1 MLLFTLWYPL
11 TKAMGNDLNGDRGV
25 FHADGKSSS
34 NRAGKKCPRLGC
46 RALPTVL
53 GGRAGKTVEGFL
65 HSYCAGTRYPMMLH
79 KAPRVVT
86 ELEYRAVGCRSRFD
100 PNSPG
105 QCSDKIAATLL
116 NHRYGN

>member
-79 KAPRVVT
+79 KAPPESLLFWST
-86 ELEYRAVGCRSRFD
+86 EQVGV
-100 PNSPG
+100 SPALT
-105 QCSDKIAATLL
+105 QIRPASVPVKLPPPC
-116 NHRYGN
+116 